1 MSDEKNGD
9 QTEER
14 KPEGAQVVTQGVGPR
29 MTDEGV
35 DSAYVQKSELS
46 M

>member
-14 KPEGAQVVTQGVGPR
+14 KGAQVVTQGVGPR

>member
-9 QTEER
+9 QTQER
-14 KPEGAQVVTQGVGPR
+14 KDAQVVTLGVGPR

-35 DSAYVQKSELS
+35 HLAYVQKSELS